1 MRWYETCVSDVCGS
15 EWQIGKAGG
24 DKWKS
29 LSDAVSL
36 LSPRAH
42 FNRLRLQLVA
52 IFFVALT
59 MSVLL

>member
-1 MRWYETCVSDVCGS
+1 LWLC

-36 LSPRAH
+36 LASRAH

-52 IFFVALT
+52 MCFVVLIT
-59 MSVLL
+59 MNVLL